1 MSTDLSTSTINIDPS
16 PESASDGKDE
26 LQPREDEAL
35 GPYLRRVR
43 ISRGLNLPG
52 VARALIRLPKEMR
65 ISHPYLSQVELG
77 QVAQP
82 SRDRL
87 VSLANL
93 YQIPSEWLLRK
104 AGYTL
109 TLDEPTS
116 STSGIV
122 QQILLRVEQLSPAD
136 QNLFLTMLDAVVKQR
151 RDEKH
156 NGS

>member
-1 MSTDLSTSTINIDPS
+1 MSTSLSPSTTNISAS
-16 PESASDGKDE
+16 PETSWNGKGD
-26 LQPREDEAL
+26 LPPREDEAL

-43 ISRGLNLPG
+43 ISRGLNLPD
-52 VARALIRLPKEMR
+52 VARALVQLPKEMR
-65 ISHPYLSQVELG
+65 VSHPYLSQIELG

-104 AGYTL
+104 ASYTL
-109 TLDEPTS
+109 ILDEPTT

-122 QQILLRVEQLSPAD
+122 HQIMKRVQELSPAD
-136 QNLFLTMLDAVVKQR
+136 QKLVLTMLDALVKQR

-156 NGS
+156 NKT